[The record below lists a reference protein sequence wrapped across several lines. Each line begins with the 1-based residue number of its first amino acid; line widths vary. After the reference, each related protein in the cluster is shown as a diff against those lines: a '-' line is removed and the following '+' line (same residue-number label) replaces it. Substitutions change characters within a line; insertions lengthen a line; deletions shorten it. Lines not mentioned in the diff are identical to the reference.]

1 MYVSG
6 GGIESF
12 FARIKYDGMTYP
24 SNPSIQ
30 PKIMPGTKLEG
41 IGIIADDISGNLGIE
56 LEWSYNYIYKIIRG
70 Y

>member
-12 FARIKYDGMTYP
+12 FSQIKYDGTTYP

-30 PKIMPGTKLEG
+30 PKIIPGTKLEG
-41 IGIIADDISGNLGIE
+41 IAIIDDDIS
-56 LEWSYNYIYKIIRG
+56 
-70 Y
+70 